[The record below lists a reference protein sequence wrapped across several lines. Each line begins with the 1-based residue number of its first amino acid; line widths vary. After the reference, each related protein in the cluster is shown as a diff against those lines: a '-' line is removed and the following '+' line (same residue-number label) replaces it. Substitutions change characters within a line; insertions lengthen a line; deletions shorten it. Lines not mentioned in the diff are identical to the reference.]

1 MKRKIKE
8 KFITVNKT
16 RTSTAFAVYF
26 FVIFAILIIQLLTC
40 GSQSFESFTF
50 GKQADLQYEI
60 LDGHVVDT
68 EFVVK
73 QKNAN
78 SIVLN
83 GYSDNDIKFKNE
95 KLIVDFT
102 DAETG
107 ENIQHS
113 ELFLKDQIDEKNILI
128 LFENEISEGTHV
140 KMRVRSLGCE
150 EKGPYIG
157 ISERKIQMK

>member
-16 RTSTAFAVYF
+16 RISTAFAVYF

-40 GSQSFESFTF
+40 GSQGFESFTF

-60 LDGHVVDT
+60 LDGHSIDT

-83 GYSDNDIKFKNE
+83 IQIMILNLKMKN
-95 KLIVDFT
+95 
-102 DAETG
+102 
-107 ENIQHS
+107 
-113 ELFLKDQIDEKNILI
+113 
-128 LFENEISEGTHV
+128 
-140 KMRVRSLGCE
+140 
-150 EKGPYIG
+150 
-157 ISERKIQMK
+157 